1 MINYYEVNQKL
12 NILGYIY
19 KFRPHGNP
27 HDILVGKIIN
37 LFRPHGNPHDIL
49 DGKIINLFF
58 GRCGHKRGSRH
69 LVLQWSRNHIYSV
82 LSRKDL

>member
-1 MINYYEVNQKL
+1 MKIFQPINDEFVEISLMKLKTNEVNQKL

-19 KFRPHGNP
+19 KFRPHGNA
-27 HDILVGKIIN
+27 
-37 LFRPHGNPHDIL
+37 HDIL

-69 LVLQWSRNHIYSV
+69 LVLQWSKNHIYSV